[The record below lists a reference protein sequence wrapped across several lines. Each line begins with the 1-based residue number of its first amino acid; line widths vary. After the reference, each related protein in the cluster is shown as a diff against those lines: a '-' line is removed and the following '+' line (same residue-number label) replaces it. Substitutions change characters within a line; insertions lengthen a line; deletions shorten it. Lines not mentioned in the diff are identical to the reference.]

1 MQQPFCRD
9 SESSALLQ
17 FKQSFLMDEHA
28 SIEPSA
34 YPKVASWKSHEE
46 GEGSDYCLWD
56 DVECDRE
63 TGHVIGL
70 HLGSSCLYGSINS
83 GRTLLRLVHIE
94 ILYLSDND
102 VNFSKIPHAI
112 DQLSRLR
119 SLSLWNTRFSGQV
132 PSELLALSNLVILDL
147 SGNTDSWG
155 TPVLQLQKP
164 SFTDLV
170 QNLTRFKNVYPSVV
184 DMSSTI
190 PQALGANSYSLTHLF
205 LDECGLH
212 GESPLNIFQL
222 PSLQFLSVS
231 FNPDLTG
238 YLPEFQETP

>member
-1 MQQPFCRD
+1 M
-9 SESSALLQ
+9 LLLNLLLIQ
-17 FKQSFLMDEHA
+17 KLHRGNLMKREKEVITAYGMVLSVIGRLDMSLAFTLAAVVSMVQSIPA
-28 SIEPSA
+28 EPSS
-34 YPKVASWKSHEE
+34 V
-46 GEGSDYCLWD
+46 LF
-56 DVECDRE
+56 
-63 TGHVIGL
+63 I
-70 HLGSSCLYGSINS
+70 
-83 GRTLLRLVHIE
+83 
-94 ILYLSDND
+94 
-102 VNFSKIPHAI
+102 
-112 DQLSRLR
+112 SRFFTFPTMMLISLR
-119 SLSLWNTRFSGQV
+119 SHMQLTNFQGLEVSASGILD
-132 PSELLALSNLVILDL
+132 SLDL